1 MTANSQRKAPK
12 GQLVAS
18 APYVPTAE
26 DARAVEAFQARQEQ
40 VPANVNLKLIRHE
53 EHGPAFSVDY
63 PDQGTGRVHL
73 MTALGVTDTQLC
85 NKLLMDIGNLAVCQG
100 KHASEADL
108 NDMLSVVRGIGP
120 TDAVEAMLAVQMAA
134 VHQASIQCA
143 RRLAQAVTL
152 EQEASASSTFNKLM
166 RTFAAQLEALKRHRS
181 AGEQNVV
188 VKHVHVYP
196 GGQAVV
202 GNVNTGGRGAD
213 KSERQPHEPRDAAEQ
228 AGTHAAGTKVL
239 SHVEAD
245 RDDLSRPSGKGKA
258 GLSRARGTR
267 RRS

>member
-1 MTANSQRKAPK
+1 MTANSQRKARN

-18 APYVPTAE
+18 APYEPTTQ
-26 DARAVEAFQARQEQ
+26 DARAVEAFHASQEQ
-40 VPANVNLKLIRHE
+40 VPANVNLKLILHE
-53 EHGPAFSVDY
+53 EHGAAFSVDY
-63 PDQGTGRVHL
+63 PDQDTGQVHL

-85 NKLLMDIGNLAVCQG
+85 NKLLIDIGNLAVCQG
-100 KHASEADL
+100 KHASEVDL

-143 RRLAQAVTL
+143 RRLAQALTL
-152 EQEASASSTFNKLM
+152 DQEAGASNSFNKLM
-166 RTFAAQLEALKRHRS
+166 RTFAAQIEALKRHRS

-213 KSERQPHEPRDAAEQ
+213 KSERQPHGPREAPEQ
-228 AGTHAAGTKVL
+228 AGAHAAGAKVL
-239 SHVEAD
+239 SHLEAD
-245 RDDLSRPSGKGKA
+245 REAVPCPGGKGKA
-258 GLSRARGTR
+258 CVPHSRGAR